1 MEANIKK
8 ISVLTCLMCM
18 VTLLCAGQKKAAY
31 DMPPGLSEKNQ
42 KQFIQFFTEGET
54 YYNIS
59 CAECH
64 NIKEKRK
71 TFYPHFTEVQLEL
84 YIMRV
89 KNPDHTN
96 RLTMKDVSDEEL
108 QKIMHF
114 LKYLKKP

>member
-1 MEANIKK
+1 
-8 ISVLTCLMCM
+8 M